1 MEKKEYYLLV
11 IEEDCEES
19 YHSLYA
25 TYEAALRDFY
35 MQVGRIMCDVIETK
49 SSYLKDDLDGGN
61 EGEAYL
67 TYLYDKIKSS
77 EYEVGPDMNYFFFED
92 TEIYI
97 KKLEVKEN

>member
-11 IEEDCEES
+11 VEEPLEES
-19 YHSLYA
+19 YHSLYT
-25 TYEAALRDFY
+25 TYEDALRDFY

-49 SSYLKDDLDGGN
+49 SSFLKDDLDGDG
-61 EGEAYL
+61 GEAYL

-77 EYEVGPDMNYFFFED
+77 EYEVGPEMNYFFFED

-97 KKLEVKEN
+97 KKLEVKKN

>member
-11 IEEDCEES
+11 IEEECAES

-25 TYEAALRDFY
+25 TYEDALRDFY

-49 SSYLKDDLDGGN
+49 SSFLKDDLDGS
-61 EGEAYL
+61 EEYID
-67 TYLYDKIKSS
+67 YLYKQIKSS

>member
-11 IEEDCEES
+11 IEEEYEES

-25 TYEAALRDFY
+25 TYEDALRDFY

-49 SSYLKDDLDGGN
+49 STYIRDVVDDSEEYID
-61 EGEAYL
+61 
-67 TYLYDKIKSS
+67 YLYKQIKSS
-77 EYEVGPDMNYFFFED
+77 EYEVGPDMNYFFFEG

>member
-11 IEEDCEES
+11 IEEECEES

-25 TYEAALRDFY
+25 TYEDALRHFY

-49 SSYLKDDLDGGN
+49 SSYLKDDLDGG
-61 EGEAYL
+61 EEYID
-67 TYLYDKIKSS
+67 YLYKQIKSS
-77 EYEVGPDMNYFFFED
+77 EYEVGPDMNYFFFEG

>member
-11 IEEDCEES
+11 IEEEYAES

-25 TYEAALRDFY
+25 TYEDALRHFY

-49 SSYLKDDLDGGN
+49 SSYLKDDLDGG
-61 EGEAYL
+61 EEYL

-77 EYEVGPDMNYFFFED
+77 EYEVGPEMNYFFFED

>member
-11 IEEDCEES
+11 VEEQLEES

-49 SSYLKDDLDGGN
+49 SSYLKDDLDGG
-61 EGEAYL
+61 EAYL

>member
-19 YHSLYA
+19 YHSLYE
-25 TYEAALRDFY
+25 TYEGALKNFY

-49 SSYLKDDLDGGN
+49 ASYLKDDVDGGK
-61 EGEAYL
+61 EYL
-67 TYLYDKIKSS
+67 SYLYDKIKSS
-77 EYEVGPDMNYFFFED
+77 EYEVGPEMNYFFFED

>member
-11 IEEDCEES
+11 VEEQLEES

-25 TYEAALRDFY
+25 TYEDALRDFY
-35 MQVGRIMCDVIETK
+35 MHVGRILRDVIETK
-49 SSYLKDDLDGGN
+49 SSYLKDDLDGG
-61 EGEAYL
+61 EEYL

-77 EYEVGPDMNYFFFED
+77 EYEVGPEMNYFFFED

-97 KKLEVKEN
+97 KKLEVKGN

>member
-11 IEEDCEES
+11 IEEEYAES

-25 TYEAALRDFY
+25 TYEDALRHFY

-49 SSYLKDDLDGGN
+49 SSYLKDDLDGG
-61 EGEAYL
+61 EEYL

-77 EYEVGPDMNYFFFED
+77 EYEVGPEMNYLLFED

>member
-1 MEKKEYYLLV
+1 MEKKKKYYLLV
-11 IEEDCEES
+11 VEEPLEES

-25 TYEAALRDFY
+25 TYEDALRDFY

-49 SSYLKDDLDGGN
+49 SSYLKDDVDGGK
-61 EGEAYL
+61 EYL
-67 TYLYDKIKSS
+67 SYLYDKIKSS

-97 KKLEVKEN
+97 KKLEVKGN